1 MSADAHHY
9 EDWKTTRDKTL
20 ADPAVR
26 AEYDRLDSRYRLI
39 SALIGARKRRG
50 WTQADVARAAGMK
63 QSAVARL
70 ESGDRD
76 PQMSTVLA
84 VARALGVSVRI
95 GSETVIASGRGHS
108 AKAS

>member
-1 MSADAHHY
+1 MSTDEHHY
-9 EDWKTTRDKTL
+9 EDWKTARKKTL
-20 ADPAVR
+20 SDPVVK
-26 AEYDRLDSRYRLI
+26 AEYDRLESRYRLI
-39 SALIGARKRRG
+39 SALIAARKRRG
-50 WTQADVARAAGMK
+50 WTQAEVADAAGMK

-84 VARALGVSVRI
+84 VAQALGISIRV
-95 GSETVIASGRGHS
+95 GSQTVTASQARP

>member
-1 MSADAHHY
+1 MSTDDLHY
-9 EDWKTTRDKTL
+9 EDWKTTRKKTL
-20 ADPAVR
+20 SDPAVK
-26 AEYDRLDSRYRLI
+26 AEYDRLESRYRLI
-39 SALIGARKRRG
+39 SALIAARKRRG
-50 WTQADVARAAGMK
+50 WTQSEVADAAGMK

-84 VARALGVSVRI
+84 VAQALQVSIRV
-95 GSETVIASGRGHS
+95 GNQTVTASPTRD

>member
-1 MSADAHHY
+1 MSIDKHQY
-9 EDWKTTRDKTL
+9 EDWKTTRGKTL
-20 ADPAVR
+20 ADPAVK
-26 AEYDRLDSRYRLI
+26 AEYDRLESRYRLI
-39 SALIGARKRRG
+39 DALIAARKRRG
-50 WTQADVARAAGMK
+50 WTQAEVAEAAGMK

-84 VARALGVSVRI
+84 VAQALGVSVRV
-95 GSETVIASGRGHS
+95 GSQTVTASTGRS